1 VDALVLQVVHL
12 GVRLV
17 GVVFFAVQLVVILAA
32 LAWRWG
38 LARPL
43 LAVRLV
49 LVVLLAVK
57 LILVPLALSLRA

>member
-1 VDALVLQVVHL
+1 
-12 GVRLV
+12 
-17 GVVFFAVQLVVILAA
+17 VVFFAVQLVVILAA